1 MRKFV
6 RFIAV
11 TACISVVV
19 SGCGGKENTADLEG
33 EKVVAIETPAS
44 YNKEK
49 TEDEYSVGAAD
60 SAEISKEDG
69 TNDTGFGDVSDKDSV
84 IKDNTD
90 EATNSNVGNDSSI
103 LSDDNSGNSTDSQSE
118 KLDYIDLT
126 EMSSTMVY
134 SQVYNM
140 VFYPERF
147 IGIKVKME
155 GIYSDFFDMAKGN
168 HYFGCLIMDATACCA
183 QGIEFQPTDSYSY
196 PEDFPSDGDMVTV
209 EGEFDVYTE
218 DGNQYCTLKNASIID
233 FTPIEQ

>member
-1 MRKFV
+1 MKKSIRY
-6 RFIAV
+6 IAV
-11 TACISVVV
+11 TMLVSVLLC
-19 SGCGGKENTADLEG
+19 GCGGAEATADPEG
-33 EKVVAIETPAS
+33 EKTIAIETPAS

-49 TEDEYSVGAAD
+49 TKDEYSVGAVD

-69 TNDTGFGDVSDKDSV
+69 TNDIGYGDVSDKDSV

-90 EATNSNVGNDSSI
+90 EATNSNAGNDSSI
-103 LSDDNSGNSTDSQSE
+103 LSDDNSGNSTDTQSE

-147 IGIKVKME
+147 IGTKVKME
-155 GIYSDFFDMAKGN
+155 GIYSDYFDMAKGN

-183 QGIEFQPTDSYSY
+183 QGIEFQPTDEYSY
-196 PEDFPSDGDMVTV
+196 PDDYPSDGDMVTV
-209 EGEFDVYTE
+209 EGEFDIYTE
-218 DGNQYCTLKNASIID
+218 DGNQYCTLKNASIIG
-233 FTPIEQ
+233 FTEIQQ

>member
-1 MRKFV
+1 MRKIV
-6 RFIAV
+6 RFIEVA
-11 TACISVVV
+11 ACISVVV
-19 SGCGGKENTADLEG
+19 SGCGGKDNTADLEG

-69 TNDTGFGDVSDKDSV
+69 TNDTGYGDVAD
-84 IKDNTD
+84 TG
-90 EATNSNVGNDSSI
+90 EEPNSNAVSDFMNSSENNAGNDVD
-103 LSDDNSGNSTDSQSE
+103 LQSE

-147 IGIKVKME
+147 IGTKVKME
-155 GIYSDFFDMAKGN
+155 GIYSDYFDMAKGN

-218 DGNQYCTLKNASIID
+218 DGNQYCTLKNASIIG
-233 FTPIEQ
+233 FTEIQQ

>member
-1 MRKFV
+1 MKKSIRY
-6 RFIAV
+6 IAV
-11 TACISVVV
+11 TMLVSVLLC
-19 SGCGGKENTADLEG
+19 GCGDTEATADPEG
-33 EKVVAIETPAS
+33 EKTIAIETPAS
-44 YNKEK
+44 YNEDKA
-49 TEDEYSVGAAD
+49 EDEYYVGTAD
-60 SAEISKEDG
+60 NAEGSNSIDTDIEKDNIISDPS
-69 TNDTGFGDVSDKDSV
+69 TYNSDSYV
-84 IKDNTD
+84 DNTD
-90 EATNSNVGNDSSI
+90 GND
-103 LSDDNSGNSTDSQSE
+103 GNGVDSQSE

-147 IGIKVKME
+147 IGTKVKME

-183 QGIEFQPTDSYSY
+183 QGIEFQPTDEYSY
-196 PEDFPSDGDMVTV
+196 PDDYPSDGDMVTV